1 MSAPGDPPVPGAMPL
16 IELGWLVVG
25 DPTSFQL
32 DAVRSAHEGV
42 SKTLEAGF
50 PQFRWALPLISGSSA
65 PPSAGIDE
73 PAGRL
78 DEGVQTRD
86 LRGWDFA
93 FVITPFDLRSHYKSH
108 ALAVPSRAL
117 AVAVISL
124 ARLSADVRTAG
135 VRTAGVRTAGEQT
148 AGERS
153 AGERNDPTRLAQR
166 IRTLA
171 LHAFGDLNGLWH
183 REASDA
189 VMRSFDSVSDLDRPG
204 GFDDD
209 ERERLELAL
218 EQVAD
223 LRLEE
228 ATASPSPFRFYLRA
242 SRERA
247 GEIASATL
255 QARPWEFPL
264 RLSRLTTAALSALC
278 LLLVTAEVWDLGTSQ
293 RAATIVSLSVGV
305 VALATAFILT
315 RQRLLLRRARTRLS
329 EQAVVMNVSAVLI
342 VVSGLTTTYAM
353 LFAST
358 LLLGFGLFDPDLM
371 ARWAPEAA
379 GRGRSLIGMAG
390 LIAALGLLIGSLGA
404 SLEGQDYFR
413 HVIYADEET

>member
-1 MSAPGDPPVPGAMPL
+1 MSASGDPPATGAMPL

-32 DAVRSAHEGV
+32 DAVRSAREGV

-50 PQFRWALPLISGSSA
+50 PQFRWAMPLISGSSE

-135 VRTAGVRTAGEQT
+135 ERTAGERT
-148 AGERS
+148 
-153 AGERNDPTRLAQR
+153 AGERNDPTALAQR
-166 IRTLA
+166 IGTLA

-189 VMRSFDSVSDLDRPG
+189 VMRSFDSVSDLDRAG

-228 ATASPSPFRFYLRA
+228 ATGAPSPFRFYLRA

-278 LLLVTAEVWDLGTSQ
+278 LLLVTAEVWDLGTTQ
-293 RAATIVSLSVGV
+293 RATTIASLSVGV